1 MLLILLTRGSDV
13 MSKKYGDDGDD
24 GDDGYVGDGDDDDV
38 CVVDDATDTVV

>member
-13 MSKKYGDDGDD
+13 MSKKY